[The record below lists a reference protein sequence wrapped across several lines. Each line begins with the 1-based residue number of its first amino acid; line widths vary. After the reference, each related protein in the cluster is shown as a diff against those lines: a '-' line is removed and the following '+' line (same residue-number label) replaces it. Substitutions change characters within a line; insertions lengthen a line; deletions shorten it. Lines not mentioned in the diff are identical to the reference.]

1 MILLW
6 GFVLKH
12 HGSGCRRLRL
22 HNAFNLIILAES
34 YHSWTGRRVAS
45 STIYHKPVIT
55 PFPSLLSVGVL
66 ESIWFDL

>member
-22 HNAFNLIILAES
+22 HNAFNLITLVNILPLLYRES
-34 YHSWTGRRVAS
+34 RRYVRLSNTNLFMSNPPRSA
-45 STIYHKPVIT
+45 YV
-55 PFPSLLSVGVL
+55 FFSVGA
-66 ESIWFDL
+66 